1 MENLTL
7 TPADVDAIVE
17 GLIVLGFIVTLS
29 TMMLFHVAT
38 FCFDRLIRMTI
49 KEEIEGLKAI
59 RSDLLAEV
67 TVLHSPNSKLDSE

>member
-1 MENLTL
+1 MENVTL
-7 TPADVDAIVE
+7 TSADVDAIVE

-38 FCFDRLIRMTI
+38 FCFNCFIRMTI
-49 KEEIEGLKAI
+49 TEEIEGLKAI

-67 TVLHSPNSKLDSE
+67 TVLHTPNPKLDSE